1 MLTVLKTKTLSGAF
15 AAVAVL
21 TVGVSACGAAEQVQS
36 LQNFEQVSD
45 SLCRGAQ
52 PSTDGLRELA
62 KMGVHTIVDLRGE
75 GGRATK
81 EAQTARSLGMEYV
94 NIPLDGFQAPTADQV
109 AKVQAIFENPSSG
122 KVFVHCRRGADRTG
136 TMVAIYRI
144 EHDHWKNQQALDE
157 AKSMKMAGAE
167 RLMQNFVMHYTPAMV
182 VADAT
187 KATAAN

>member
-1 MLTVLKTKTLSGAF
+1 VLETKRLSTAF
-15 AAVAVL
+15 AAIAAL

-52 PSTDGLRELA
+52 PSADGLRELA
-62 KMGVHTIVDLRGE
+62 KMGVNTIVDLRGE

-81 EAQTARSLGMEYV
+81 EAQVARSLGMEYV

-182 VADAT
+182 VAGAT